1 MHGTSKKRHGL
12 MLRCGESS
20 FLAKPLP
27 QLAGSSLP
35 KMKKAI
41 ILSAGQGSRLGHLTD
56 DRPKCL
62 IEFNGR
68 TLLDRQLD
76 ALAANGV
83 EEAVVVTG
91 FRDDQIEA
99 ALKRRGDAAP
109 YVRTVYNPFYKVADN
124 LGSLFI
130 ARDEIAGDVLVW
142 NGDTLVSEALMA
154 RVVGNCEQD
163 GICVTID
170 RKDGYDEDDMKVVV
184 DEAGRLHAIGKRLDL
199 AEVNAESIGLLAFRG
214 AGAQRF
220 RHAIERAIRTGEGT
234 TIWYLRVIHQIAQ
247 EAPVWTLDISGD
259 EWGEVDFPE
268 DVESAEALTAR
279 WDATRKSVAA

>member
-1 MHGTSKKRHGL
+1 
-12 MLRCGESS
+12 MLQRDNLPHS
-20 FLAKPLP
+20 AKPLP
-27 QLAGSSLP
+27 QFAGSRSID
-35 KMKKAI
+35 MKKAI

-99 ALKRRGDAAP
+99 ALKRRGDAGP
-109 YVRTVYNPFYKVADN
+109 RVRTVYNPFYKVADN
-124 LGSLFI
+124 LGSLFV
-130 ARDEIAGDVLVW
+130 AKHEIEGDVLVW

-154 RVVGNCEQD
+154 QVVGNADQE

-170 RKDGYDEDDMKVVV
+170 RKQGYDEDDMKVVV
-184 DEAGRLHAIGKRLDL
+184 DDAGRLHAIGKRLDL
-199 AEVNAESIGLLAFRG
+199 ADVNAESIGLLAFRG
-214 AGAQRF
+214 AGAQTF
-220 RHAIERAIRTGEGT
+220 RHAIERAIRTSEGT
-234 TIWYLRVIHQIAQ
+234 TIWYLRVIHQVAQ
-247 EAPVWTLDISGD
+247 EAPVWTLDINGH

-268 DVESAEALTAR
+268 DVENAQALACR
-279 WDATRKSVAA
+279 WDEVRKAKAA

>member
-1 MHGTSKKRHGL
+1 
-12 MLRCGESS
+12 
-20 FLAKPLP
+20 
-27 QLAGSSLP
+27 
-35 KMKKAI
+35 MKKAI

-99 ALKRRGDAAP
+99 ALARRGNAGP
-109 YVRTVYNPFYKVADN
+109 RVRTVYNPFYKVADN
-124 LGSLFI
+124 LGSLFV
-130 ARDEIAGDVLVW
+130 AREELEGDLLVW
-142 NGDTLVSEALMA
+142 NGDTLVSEALMS
-154 RVVGNCEQD
+154 RVVGNRDRQ

-170 RKDGYDEDDMKVVV
+170 RKDDYDDDDMKVVV
-184 DEAGRLHAIGKRLDL
+184 AEDGGLEAIGKRIS
-199 AEVNAESIGLLAFRG
+199 EGVNGESIGLLAFRG
-214 AGAQRF
+214 DGARRF
-220 RHAIERAIRTGEGT
+220 RMAIEKAMRTTEGT

-247 EAPVWTLDISGD
+247 EAPVWTFDIQGE

-268 DVESAEALTAR
+268 DVEAAQALTAR
-279 WDATRKSVAA
+279 WDEVRKAKAA